1 MTRSHK
7 RLSEPGSA
15 PGTLRAP
22 AERRVETVTVTVM
35 IYGPDDL
42 KETRCSSIEE
52 TLAALREE
60 SSGVTWVHVAGIHE
74 IAGLEALGKRFG
86 LHPLTL
92 EDVVNA
98 GQRPKLEDY
107 DDYLFVVMR
116 VIHSAEAVAGEQI
129 SMYLGRGWVLTFEE
143 IPEDAFDLVRDRI
156 RRGKGQIR
164 SAGADYLAYAIV
176 DAVVDHYFPVLEELG
191 ERIEAVEDELVADP
205 THDTLEK
212 IHQLKRELL
221 LLRRAAWP
229 QREVISALGRGEAE
243 LVRRETRVFLRD
255 CYDHTIQIMDIV
267 ETYRDLA
274 NSMMD
279 LYLSSVSNRINEIM
293 KVLTVIASIFIPL
306 SFIAGVYGMNFNTKA
321 SPLNM
326 PELDWYWGY
335 PVLWLLM
342 IALAAGM
349 LLYFRRKKWI

>member
-1 MTRSHK
+1 MYRPHK

-22 AERRVETVTVTVM
+22 AERRVENVTVTVLT
-35 IYGPDDL
+35 YAPDQL
-42 KETRCSSIEE
+42 VETRCSSIEE
-52 TLAALREE
+52 TLAALREDAP
-60 SSGVTWVHVAGIHE
+60 GVTWIHVAGIHE
-74 IAGLEALGKRFG
+74 IEGLEALGQRFG

-92 EDVVNA
+92 EDVVNS

-107 DDYLFVVMR
+107 DDYLFIVMR
-116 VIHSAEAVAGEQI
+116 VIHSAEVVAGEQI

-143 IPEDAFDLVRDRI
+143 IPEDAFDLVRERI
-156 RRGKGQIR
+156 RRAKGQIR

-176 DAVVDHYFPVLEELG
+176 DAVVDHYFPVLEKLG
-191 ERIEAVEDELVADP
+191 ERLEMLEDELVEDP
-205 THDTLEK
+205 GRQTLEK

-221 LLRRAAWP
+221 QLRRAAWP
-229 QREVISALGRGEAE
+229 QREVISTLGRQETD

-255 CYDHTIQIMDIV
+255 CYDHTIQIMDLV

-274 NSMMD
+274 SSMMD
-279 LYLSSVSNRINEIM
+279 LYLSSVSNRTNEIM

-306 SFIAGVYGMNFNTKA
+306 TFIAGVYGMNFDHQA

-326 PELDWYWGY
+326 PELSWYWGY
-335 PVLWLLM
+335 PVLWLVM
-342 IALAAGM
+342 IGLAAGM
-349 LLYFRRKKWI
+349 FTYFRRQRWI